1 MELLKQGE
9 RAEESRSL
17 ATPVS
22 FELLAL
28 GFSPAS
34 IRDTLEDDVL
44 SEFYD

>member
-22 FELLAL
+22 FKMRKRFEA
-28 GFSPAS
+28 P
-34 IRDTLEDDVL
+34 
-44 SEFYD
+44 

>member
-22 FELLAL
+22 YEMCKQFKA
-28 GFSPAS
+28 P
-34 IRDTLEDDVL
+34 
-44 SEFYD
+44 

>member
-22 FELLAL
+22 FNTRKRFAA
-28 GFSPAS
+28 P
-34 IRDTLEDDVL
+34 
-44 SEFYD
+44 

>member
-22 FELLAL
+22 DEMRKQIGA
-28 GFSPAS
+28 P
-34 IRDTLEDDVL
+34 
-44 SEFYD
+44 

>member
-22 FELLAL
+22 IEMRKHFGA
-28 GFSPAS
+28 P
-34 IRDTLEDDVL
+34 
-44 SEFYD
+44 